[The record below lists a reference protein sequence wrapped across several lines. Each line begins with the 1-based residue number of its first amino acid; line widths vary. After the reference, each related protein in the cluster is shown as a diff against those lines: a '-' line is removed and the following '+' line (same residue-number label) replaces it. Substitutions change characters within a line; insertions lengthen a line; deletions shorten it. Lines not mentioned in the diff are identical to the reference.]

1 MIEGEVLDVVDKFD
15 RVIGKSTRS
24 EIHQL
29 GLLHRSVHL
38 LVFDDSGRLL
48 LQKRSMNKDEAPGRW
63 CSSVAG
69 HLDSGESYDDCV
81 VREAEEEIGLKLH
94 VAPEKMFK
102 VEASYKTQN
111 EFTWAYRVTA
121 NGPFSYDTSEVSE
134 LRWFPVN
141 ELEQKIQE
149 SVFDFSSSF
158 QVIFHLLMSLNRE
171 G

>member
-1 MIEGEVLDVVDKFD
+1 M
-15 RVIGKSTRS
+15 
-24 EIHQL
+24 
-29 GLLHRSVHL
+29 
-38 LVFDDSGRLL
+38 
-48 LQKRSMNKDEAPGRW
+48 
-63 CSSVAG
+63 
-69 HLDSGESYDDCV
+69 

-111 EFTWAYRVTA
+111 EFTWAYRVIA

-141 ELEQKIQE
+141 EVEQKIQE
-149 SVFDFSSSF
+149 SVSDFSSSF